1 MRRRLLLPLLL
12 GPLLIAAGQSHAEPR
27 LQSRVESFDVSGT
40 TVDTIRASL
49 NRNRQHSANR
59 VNWNFRWT
67 STPGQCRI
75 TEVTTDVSVTSYIP
89 RLQANAQRPASV
101 QQQWD
106 SYLLALQLHQD
117 GHVDLAMNAAR
128 QIEQAI
134 LNLPPAASCEQ
145 LQQAANAT
153 GRRMLEQLA
162 VDDREYDKR
171 TQQGTLDGA
180 HFP

>member
-1 MRRRLLLPLLL
+1 MRRRWLLPLLL
-12 GPLLIAAGQSHAEPR
+12 GPLLLAAGPSSAEPR
-27 LQSRVESFDVSGT
+27 LQSRVESFDVSGA

-59 VNWNFRWT
+59 VNWNFRWE

-75 TEVTTDVSVTSYIP
+75 TEATTDVSITAYIP
-89 RLQANAQRPASV
+89 QLQPDPQRTASV
-101 QQQWD
+101 QAQWD
-106 SYLLALQLHQD
+106 SYLLALQLHHD
-117 GHVDLAMNAAR
+117 GHVELAMNAAR

-134 LNLPPAASCEQ
+134 QNLPPAASCEQ

-153 GRRMLEQLA
+153 GRRLLEQLA
-162 VDDREYDKR
+162 IDDREYDKR
-171 TQQGTLDGA
+171 TQQGTLEGA

>member
-1 MRRRLLLPLLL
+1 MRRRWLLPLLL
-12 GPLLIAAGQSHAEPR
+12 GPLLLVAGPSSAEPR
-27 LQSRVESFDVSGT
+27 LQSRVESFDVSGA

-59 VNWNFRWT
+59 VNWNFRWE

-75 TEVTTDVSVTSYIP
+75 TEATTDVSVTAYIP
-89 RLQANAQRPASV
+89 QLQPDPQRTASV
-101 QQQWD
+101 QAQWD
-106 SYLLALQLHQD
+106 SYLLALQLHHD
-117 GHVDLAMNAAR
+117 GHVELAMNAAR

-134 LNLPPAASCEQ
+134 QNLPPAASCEQ

-153 GRRMLEQLA
+153 GRRLLEQLA
-162 VDDREYDKR
+162 IDDRKYDKR
-171 TQQGTLDGA
+171 TQQGALEGA

>member
-1 MRRRLLLPLLL
+1 MRRRLMLPLLL
-12 GPLLIAAGQSHAEPR
+12 CPLLVAGPISAEPR
-27 LQSRVESFDVSGT
+27 LQSRVESVDVSGA

-59 VNWNFRWT
+59 VNWHFNWE

-75 TEVTTDVSVTSYIP
+75 TEATTDVSVTSYIP
-89 RLQANAQRPASV
+89 RLQPDPQRAASV

-106 SYLLALQLHQD
+106 SYLLALQAHQE
-117 GHVDLAMNAAR
+117 GHVELALNSAR
-128 QIEQAI
+128 EIERAI
-134 LNLPPAASCEQ
+134 MALPPASSCDQ
-145 LQQAANAT
+145 LQASANAT
-153 GRRMLEQLA
+153 GRRLLEQLA
-162 VDDREYDKR
+162 ADDREYDKR

>member
-1 MRRRLLLPLLL
+1 MRRRLLLPLIL
-12 GPLLIAAGQSHAEPR
+12 GPLLVVAGPSSAEPR
-27 LQSRVESFDVSGT
+27 LQSRVESFDVSGA

-75 TEVTTDVSVTSYIP
+75 TEATTDVSVTTYIP
-89 RLQANAQRPASV
+89 RLLANAQRPASV
-101 QQQWD
+101 QQKWD

-134 LNLPPAASCEQ
+134 QNLPPAASCEQ
-145 LQQAANAT
+145 LQQAANAA
-153 GRRMLEQLA
+153 GRRLLEQLA
-162 VDDREYDKR
+162 IDDREYDKR